1 MKFLYLTFIFKTL
14 LSSSKI
20 YRSTAFI
27 SSEKSNKK
35 SAHNRDKIIMM
46 MDTFPNLEIRD
57 NIYHFDEVTSTM
69 DKVNIHFYYYS

>member
-1 MKFLYLTFIFKTL
+1 
-14 LSSSKI
+14 
-20 YRSTAFI
+20 
-27 SSEKSNKK
+27 
-35 SAHNRDKIIMM
+35 MM